1 MKKNCR
7 IIALTDASHNRH
19 TVSPSMY
26 AGLFYISDFDED
38 FDQNVF
44 TNDHHAFSGDDF
56 TDRLINASLIYWRT
70 RVVKR

>member
-26 AGLFYISDFDED
+26 AGLFYMSDFDED

-44 TNDHHAFSGDDF
+44 TNDHHQVTIVIID
-56 TDRLINASLIYWRT
+56 
-70 RVVKR
+70 